1 VAVVPNSLPT
11 GAVAITG
18 IVTQGQTLTANNTLA
33 DVDGMGLVS
42 YQWQADGANVAGAS
56 SATLTLTQAQV
67 GKAITVKASYTD
79 NLGAAESVTS
89 SATSAVLNVN
99 DLPTGAV
106 TISGT
111 AAQGQALTAA
121 NTLADID
128 GIPTT
133 GANAIAYQWQAG
145 GTDIAGAT
153 SANLTL
159 TQAQVGKAITVKVSY
174 TDNLGTPESRTS
186 SATTAVLNV
195 NDSPVGKPIVSGT
208 PTQGQS
214 LMVVTSGI
222 SDLDGVGPIALQW
235 QADGTDIA
243 GATSATLTL
252 TQAQVGKAITV
263 KASYT
268 DNLGAAESVTSSA
281 TSAVLNVNDLPT
293 GAVAIKGSGLVGLS
307 LTAINT
313 LADIDGMGTVAYQW
327 LIDGADIANAT
338 GDTYK
343 LRTTDADKMITVK
356 ASYTDGYGTK
366 ESVTL
371 ATGIKPALEKGDGNG
386 DGIADSEQQNVVSL
400 AMTKLGN
407 LDKVSVTLATAINN
421 STINSNTPEFI
432 NLQQIGTPSS
442 LPPALEFPLGMLDFA
457 VKVAAV
463 GATEMFSLYV
473 DGGLDANGYWKQNE
487 GGTWVNLATAP
498 YGGAT
503 TIDGDKIR
511 FDFKITDGG
520 AFDNDGKADGVITD
534 PGAVGFMPL
543 SLVGYQPD
551 VVLQTGSG
559 FFF

>member
-1 VAVVPNSLPT
+1 
-11 GAVAITG
+11 
-18 IVTQGQTLTANNTLA
+18 
-33 DVDGMGLVS
+33 
-42 YQWQADGANVAGAS
+42 
-56 SATLTLTQAQV
+56 
-67 GKAITVKASYTD
+67 
-79 NLGAAESVTS
+79 
-89 SATSAVLNVN
+89 
-99 DLPTGAV
+99 
-106 TISGT
+106 
-111 AAQGQALTAA
+111 
-121 NTLADID
+121 
-128 GIPTT
+128 
-133 GANAIAYQWQAG
+133 
-145 GTDIAGAT
+145 
-153 SANLTL
+153 
-159 TQAQVGKAITVKVSY
+159 
-174 TDNLGTPESRTS
+174 
-186 SATTAVLNV
+186 
-195 NDSPVGKPIVSGT
+195 
-208 PTQGQS
+208 
-214 LMVVTSGI
+214 
-222 SDLDGVGPIALQW
+222 
-235 QADGTDIA
+235 
-243 GATSATLTL
+243 
-252 TQAQVGKAITV
+252 
-263 KASYT
+263 
-268 DNLGAAESVTSSA
+268 
-281 TSAVLNVNDLPT
+281 VNDLPT

-386 DGIADSEQQNVVSL
+386 DGIEDSEQQNVVSL
-400 AMTKLGN
+400 AMTKLGTS
-407 LDKVSVTLATAINN
+407 DKVSVTLATA
-421 STINSNTPEFI
+421 TINSNTPEFT

-511 FDFKITDGG
+511 FDFQITDGG

-551 VVLQTGSG
+551 VVLQTGGG